1 MSFDKEETKNLLN
14 MLRSPDVDNH
24 VIAFESINNVDL
36 KNYIGELIV
45 LYKYSRHKLEYWQE
59 GCLKG
64 YKELIKHVP
73 DYQLTSPKT
82 LSLISEK
89 KGSSASVEIF
99 MEYFIKDMT
108 QMLEQ
113 IGYPTDAFEINV
125 KLKEDGQTK
134 KSK

>member
-1 MSFDKEETKNLLN
+1 MSFDKEETRNLLN

-24 VIAFESINNVDL
+24 VIAFESINNADL
-36 KNYIGELIV
+36 KNYTGELIV

-89 KGSSASVEIF
+89 DGSIASVEIF

-108 QMLEQ
+108 RMLES

-125 KLKEDGQTK
+125 KLKENGQTK